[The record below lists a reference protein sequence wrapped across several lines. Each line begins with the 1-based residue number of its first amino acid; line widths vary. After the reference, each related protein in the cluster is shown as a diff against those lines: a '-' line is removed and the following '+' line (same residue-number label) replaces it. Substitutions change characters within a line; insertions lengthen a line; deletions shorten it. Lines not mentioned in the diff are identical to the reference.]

1 MYESLIQDE
10 KLDPMIKKIKIIAL
24 LTGTT
29 EDHFKDWSL
38 EEVVMFYN
46 SFEFLNEVPEGDIQ
60 PYYTIRGK
68 EYKLT
73 DSLKRLRGDQF
84 IDLNSLI
91 KDPKMITDQLHMICA
106 VLLIL

>member
-38 EEVVMFYN
+38 EEVVLFYN
-46 SFEFLNEVPEGDIQ
+46 SFEFLNEVTE
-60 PYYTIRGK
+60 
-68 EYKLT
+68 
-73 DSLKRLRGDQF
+73 
-84 IDLNSLI
+84 
-91 KDPKMITDQLHMICA
+91 
-106 VLLIL
+106 